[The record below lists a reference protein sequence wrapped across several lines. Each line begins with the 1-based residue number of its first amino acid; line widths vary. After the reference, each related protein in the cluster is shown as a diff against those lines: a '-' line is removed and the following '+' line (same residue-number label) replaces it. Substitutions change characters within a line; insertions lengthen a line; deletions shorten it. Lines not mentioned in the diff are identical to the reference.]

1 VDLEARISFGTDH
14 DPVSAR
20 LMNISER
27 GLFVAVATPGEVGA
41 TVWIE
46 LLTSDGSVLGRVEGH
61 VAWRIV
67 AVPGT
72 FMPSGVGIEI
82 TRVQKDWI
90 RFCAVK
96 RV

>member
-1 VDLEARISFGTDH
+1 
-14 DPVSAR
+14 
-20 LMNISER
+20 MNITET

-41 TVWIE
+41 PVWVE

-67 AVPGT
+67 AVPGA

-96 RV
+96 GF